1 MFKCN
6 NCGCKFENPR
16 KVDLET
22 YYGVYSTFG
31 NSYGEMINL
40 CPNCED
46 NDIIVYDEEEEK
58 TIEERVYDYLVEN
71 NQGKE
76 NLIKNQELRKIFN
89 VSSDKAMR
97 KIIQNI
103 REDKSFKRMVGSVS
117 GVKGGFYICI
127 TDEEMEETIDNIKHR
142 ANQML
147 RMCHVLEWK
156 KELDK

>member
-1 MFKCN
+1 MYKCN

-22 YYGVYSTFG
+22 YYGVYSCFG

-40 CPNCED
+40 CPECND
-46 NDIIVYDEEEEK
+46 NDIIEYDEEEEK

-89 VSSDKAMR
+89 VTSDKSMR
-97 KIIQNI
+97 KVIQNI
-103 REDKSFKRMVGSVS
+103 REDKNFPKMIGSVS
-117 GVKGGFYICI
+117 GVKGGFFTCT
-127 TDEEMEETIDNIKHR
+127 TDEEKEETINNIKHR

-147 RMCHVLEWK
+147 RMCYVLEWK